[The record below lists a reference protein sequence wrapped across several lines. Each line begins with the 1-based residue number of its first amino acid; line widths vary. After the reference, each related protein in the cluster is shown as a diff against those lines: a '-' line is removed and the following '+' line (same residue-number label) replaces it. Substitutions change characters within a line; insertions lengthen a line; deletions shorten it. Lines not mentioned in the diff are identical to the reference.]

1 MVHQVIHVEGMT
13 CGHCVETVT
22 QAVASLAGI
31 QKVAV
36 DLEQN
41 QVALDY
47 DEEKISLEEISAK
60 IIGVGFA
67 VKNSG

>member
-1 MVHQVIHVEGMT
+1 
-13 CGHCVETVT
+13 
-22 QAVASLAGI
+22 
-31 QKVAV
+31 
-36 DLEQN
+36 LEQN

-60 IIGVGFA
+60 IMGVGFA

>member
-22 QAVASLAGI
+22 QAVASLEGI

-47 DEEKISLEEISAK
+47 DEEKISLEEISTK
-60 IIGVGFA
+60 IMGVGFA
-67 VKNSG
+67 VKSSG

>member
-1 MVHQVIHVEGMT
+1 MIHKVIQVEGMT

-22 QAVASLAGI
+22 QAVASLEGI
-31 QKVAV
+31 LKVAV
-36 DLEQN
+36 DLDQQ

-47 DEEKISLEEISAK
+47 DEEKTSLEKISAK
-60 IIGVGFA
+60 ITGVGFA

>member
-1 MVHQVIHVEGMT
+1 MVHQVIQVEGMT

-22 QAVASLAGI
+22 QAVASLEGI

-47 DEEKISLEEISAK
+47 DEEKISLEEISTK
-60 IIGVGFA
+60 IMGVGFA